1 MIDGLEKFRSHFAPF
16 SDRYVLIG
24 GAAASLVIEDLGGEF
39 RTTKDLDIVLVLEAL
54 DRAFAKAFREFVRM
68 GGYEHRQT
76 ATGRRQFYRFHKPA
90 ERDFPFML
98 ELFSRVPDALEL
110 RTETGLTPIPVED
123 ELASLSA
130 ILMDEAYYRFVL
142 QQRTMI
148 GGVPVIP
155 AEVLIPLK
163 ARAYTDLSQR
173 RAEGQAVD
181 SKHIK
186 KHLRDVFRLYA
197 VFRRRSLSNRLTLSK
212 STSGTPSRRC
222 AGNRLNSGRSAF
234 LPQPLKPSS
243 TSCRCFFR
251 SVEPSSSKT
260 NP

>member
-39 RTTKDLDIVLVLEAL
+39 RTTKDLEIVLVLEAL

-142 QQRTMI
+142 RQRTMI

-155 AEVLIPLK
+155 AEALIPLK

-197 VFRRRSLSNRLTLSK
+197 VLSPQKSIEPPDAIKEHLRHAFSQMRRESIELRSLGL
-212 STSGTPSRRC
+212 
-222 AGNRLNSGRSAF
+222 
-234 LPQPLKPSS
+234 SS
-243 TSCRCFFR
+243 TTPEAILNELSMFFQIG
-251 SVEPSSSKT
+251 
-260 NP
+260 

>member
-1 MIDGLEKFRSHFAPF
+1 M
-16 SDRYVLIG
+16 
-24 GAAASLVIEDLGGEF
+24 VIEDLGGEF

-90 ERDFPFML
+90 EKDFPFML

-142 QQRTMI
+142 RQRTII

-155 AEVLIPLK
+155 AEALIPLK

-197 VFRRRSLSNRLTLSK
+197 VLSPQKSIEPPDAIKEHFRHAFSQMRRESIELRSLGL
-212 STSGTPSRRC
+212 
-222 AGNRLNSGRSAF
+222 
-234 LPQPLKPSS
+234 SS
-243 TSCRCFFR
+243 TTPEAILNELSMFFQIG
-251 SVEPSSSKT
+251 
-260 NP
+260 